1 MNRLFPGQDIQD
13 EADEE
18 QQQQQ
23 EQEQE
28 QEGIDRS
35 KPRKQ
40 HHKREFDLLDI
51 CFLYKFFL

>member
-13 EADEE
+13 EAEEE
-18 QQQQQ
+18 QQ
-23 EQEQE
+23 QEQE

-40 HHKREFDLLDI
+40 HHKREFDLLGI

>member
-13 EADEE
+13 EAEE
-18 QQQQQ
+18 
-23 EQEQE
+23 EQE